1 MTTVDLWLI
10 DCRQP
15 EAVVAEL
22 WRSLDERE
30 RERAARAK
38 PEVRRRLTVT
48 RGAVRQLVA
57 ARLGLRPAEVR
68 WRYGPHGKPEP
79 ESESEDAPE
88 SQRAPGL
95 RVSWTGSEDFAA
107 LALAEGERPVGVD
120 VERTADARTAERL
133 ARRCFPPEEAR
144 FVAEGPT
151 PEERSARFTALWC
164 RREACVKA
172 YGGRLAQ
179 SFALPVAGPSPLV
192 LPDAGAL
199 GPGPVRLCDVPVPG
213 AFHGALA
220 LSGAAPVHVNSRS
233 WQLS

>member
-1 MTTVDLWLI
+1 MTAVDLWLI

-15 EAVVAEL
+15 EPVVAEL
-22 WRSLDERE
+22 WHSLDERE
-30 RERAARAK
+30 RDRAARAN

-57 ARLGLRPAEVR
+57 VRLGLRPTEVR

-79 ESESEDAPE
+79 EGA
-88 SQRAPGL
+88 AGL
-95 RVSWTGSEDFAA
+95 RVSWTGSDDLAA
-107 LALAEGERPVGVD
+107 LALAEGERAVGVD
-120 VERTADARTAERL
+120 VERAADARAAERL

-192 LPDAGAL
+192 LPCAGAL
-199 GPGPVRLCDVPVPG
+199 GPGPVLLRDVSVPG

-220 LSGAAPVHVNSRS
+220 LLGAAPVHVNSRS
-233 WQLS
+233 WQVN